1 MIKINLLPVKQIKKN
16 QKVRREVV
24 GFLISLLTLFVVMGV
39 VAYGKVA
46 HIDNLKVTINKLQ
59 QERNKYQSTIKEI
72 EKLKKDKAKLETKLA
87 TIKKLK
93 RGSQITVRVLDE
105 IASLTPANR
114 LWLNSLNQTAGQLKL
129 SGIALDN
136 ETIAQYMDRIK
147 DSPYFSRAELNKSSL
162 TVVAGRKLKSFSL
175 TCSIVDNTTEDS
187 ENLPHDEK
195 SNK

>member
-24 GFLISLLTLFVVMGV
+24 AFLISLLILFVVMGV

-46 HIDNLKVTINKLQ
+46 HIDNLNVTINKLQ
-59 QERNKYQSTIKEI
+59 QERNKYQSTINEI

-114 LWLNSLNQTAGQLKL
+114 LWLRSLNQTADQLQL

-136 ETIAQYMDRIK
+136 ETIAQYMNRIK
-147 DSPYFSRAELNKSSL
+147 DSPYFSSAELNNSSL

-175 TCSIVDNTTEDS
+175 TCGITDS
-187 ENLPHDEK
+187 TIEESEELSLDAKPSK
-195 SNK
+195 